1 MKEIVRSVIE
11 RFFTAMH
18 RISFIRR
25 LAISFVQLT
34 FWRDRRVRRYL
45 DITEKPALQIGCGK
59 NVLSGWLN
67 SDISL
72 KDSRS
77 GIYMD
82 AGKPF
87 PLPDSS
93 FDYVYSEH
101 LFEHLTYQQAQNM
114 LKESYRVLKPGGV
127 IRIATPDLQF
137 LMRLYQEPE
146 KPIHKDY
153 MAYSVKDSE
162 IPATPV
168 YVINKF
174 HTSWRHQIIYD
185 RETLSEALETVGF
198 KNPIPCDVGKSQ
210 HAVLSGIEGHF
221 KLMPYEF
228 NLLETMVVE
237 ATK

>member
-1 MKEIVRSVIE
+1 MASSVTE
-11 RFFTAMH
+11 GFLTAIL

-25 LAISFVQLT
+25 LAISFVQLS
-34 FWRDRRVRRYL
+34 FWRDRRVREYL
-45 DITEKPALQIGCGK
+45 KNTEKPALQIGCGK

-72 KDSRS
+72 KDSRT

-87 PLPDSS
+87 PLPDGS
-93 FDYVYSEH
+93 FDYIYSEH

-114 LKESYRVLKPGGV
+114 LKESYRVLKPGGI

-146 KPIHKDY
+146 KPIHKEY
-153 MAYSVKDSE
+153 IAYSVKNE
-162 IPATPV
+162 GLPATPV
-168 YVINKF
+168 YVINRF
-174 HTSWRHQIIYD
+174 HTSWCHQIIYD
-185 RETLSEALETVGF
+185 HETLSAALEAVGF
-198 KNPIPCDVGKSQ
+198 KSPTPCEVGKSQ
-210 HAVLSGIEGHF
+210 HTELNGIEGHF
-221 KLMPYEF
+221 KLLPSEF
-228 NLLETMVVE
+228 NLLETMVIE